1 MVTMLDIYTVMQKE
15 LKELMVQRG
24 SFRNGLTNLLVAVV
38 ICGVIFPL
46 QWGEDFIKTPI
57 GLAAT
62 AWLPLLFTMSLI
74 ADSIAGERERHT
86 LETLLASRLS
96 DRAILFGKIGAVVAY
111 ALTLTVLGALA
122 GAVTVNLQVPGAGFY
137 PLMNFAGLIVFCLL
151 AALAIGGVGVL
162 VSLRSDSV
170 RQAYQR
176 MSLGFFVIW
185 LPLILGPQFLPE
197 PWKVQIAQFFAQV
210 TGAQLALG
218 IGVVL
223 LAAAV
228 LCNVLAL
235 AQFQRSRLIEG

>member
-46 QWGEDFIKTPI
+46 QFGEEFIKTPV

-96 DRAILFGKIGAVVAY
+96 DRAILFGKVGAVVVY
-111 ALTLTVLGALA
+111 ALALTVLGALA
-122 GAVTVNLQVPGAGFY
+122 GALTVNLQVPGVGFY
-137 PLMNFAGLIVFCLL
+137 PLVNFAGLVVFCLL
-151 AALAIGGVGVL
+151 AALTIGGIGVL
-162 VSLRSDSV
+162 VSLHSDSV

-185 LPLILGPQFLPE
+185 LPLILGPQFMPE
-197 PWKVQIAQFFAQV
+197 QWKVQIMQFFAHI

-218 IGVVL
+218 VL
-223 LAAAV
+223 VILIAAAA
-228 LCNVLAL
+228 LFNGLAL
-235 AQFQRSRLIEG
+235 AQFQRSHLVEG

>member
-46 QWGEDFIKTPI
+46 QFGEEFIKTPV

-96 DRAILFGKIGAVVAY
+96 DRAILFGKVGAVVVY
-111 ALTLTVLGALA
+111 ALALTVLGALA
-122 GAVTVNLQVPGAGFY
+122 GALTVNLQVPGVGFY
-137 PLMNFAGLIVFCLL
+137 PLVNFAGLVVFCLL
-151 AALAIGGVGVL
+151 AALTIGGIGVL
-162 VSLRSDSV
+162 VSLHSDSV

-185 LPLILGPQFLPE
+185 LPLILGPQFMPE
-197 PWKVQIAQFFAQV
+197 QWKVQIMQFFAHI
-210 TGAQLALG
+210 TGSQLTLG
-218 IGVVL
+218 VLVVL
-223 LAAAV
+223 IAAAA
-228 LCNVLAL
+228 LFNGLAL
-235 AQFQRSRLIEG
+235 AQFQRSRLVEG